1 MERNAAYLKN
11 RFLTGMVP
19 TSADF
24 SDIIDTARC
33 TVARSI
39 SSAMSDDGF
48 IVVRPGYDFGVVGG
62 QIGRSVL
69 ESDTTAS
76 VVNML
81 TYSADV
87 FVSANFVVRGTVGV
101 SGSASLSDGVTLS
114 LAETYAS
121 AWQTAGNRIT
131 IDDRGR
137 MVRTSLVPTDLA
149 FSVFASVKESKAI
162 TIVHPSIAS
171 ARSITVHVS
180 ALTMKTTSNV
190 GFRFTTSTAM
200 ALSNEYSTVLQ
211 GNTTR
216 TQFTEAR
223 IPIHSTVI
231 YVTAGSPIDL
241 VVRLE
246 PIPSARSARLS
257 FTKAPHESGNLA
269 IIGEGTLVES
279 ADATVNGVSIY
290 GWTTN
295 GVVTTIEAL
304 GSYQVI
310 IN

>member
-62 QIGRSVL
+62 KIGRSVL
-69 ESDTTAS
+69 ESETTAS

-87 FVSANFVVRGTVGV
+87 FVSADFVVRGTAGV

-121 AWQTAGNRIT
+121 AWQMAGNRIT

-149 FSVFASVKESKAI
+149 FSVFASVQESKAI

-171 ARSITVHVS
+171 ARSVTVHVS
-180 ALTMKTTSNV
+180 SMTMKTTGNI
-190 GFRFTTSTAM
+190 GFRFTTSTAVS
-200 ALSNEYSTVLQ
+200 LSNDYATIVY
-211 GNTTR
+211 GYTTR
-216 TQFTEAR
+216 TGFTEPR
-223 IPIHSTVI
+223 IPVHSTVI
-231 YVTAGSPIDL
+231 YVTAGSPVDL
-241 VVRLE
+241 VVRLD
-246 PIPSARSARLS
+246 PVPSARTARLS
-257 FTKAPHESGNLA
+257 FTKTPHEGVDLA
-269 IIGEGTLVES
+269 VIGEGTLVGS
-279 ADATVNGVSIY
+279 ADATINGLSIY

-295 GVVTTIEAL
+295 GVGTTIEAL

>member
-62 QIGRSVL
+62 RIGRSVL

-87 FVSANFVVRGTVGV
+87 FVSADFVVRGTAGV
-101 SGSASLSDGVTLS
+101 SGSASLADGVTLS

-131 IDDRGR
+131 IDSRGR
-137 MVRTSLVPTDLA
+137 MVKTSLVQTDLA
-149 FSVFASVKESKAI
+149 FSVFTSVQESKAL

-171 ARSITVHVS
+171 ARSVTVHVS
-180 ALTMKTTSNV
+180 ALTMKTTSNI
-190 GFRFTTSTAM
+190 GFRFATSTAIS
-200 ALSNEYSTVLQ
+200 LSNNYATVVY
-211 GNTTR
+211 GFTTR
-216 TQFTEAR
+216 TGFTESR
-223 IPIHSTVI
+223 IPVHSTVI
-231 YVTAGSPIDL
+231 YVTAGSPVDL
-241 VVRLE
+241 SVRLE
-246 PIPSARSARLS
+246 PVPSARTARLS
-257 FTKAPHESGNLA
+257 FTKSPHENNNLA
-269 IIGEGTLVES
+269 VIGEGTLVES
-279 ADATVNGVSIY
+279 ADATITGLSIY

-295 GVVTTIEAL
+295 GVGTTIEAV